1 VTSSVQLVGGET
13 DGLKRR
19 WREASSPPR
28 VTVTVGSSTRIN
40 MNSGEEEEKESGLD
54 GTYSLPNLSL
64 LRAEAR
70 ARRPHMGTSRL
81 VTPPKPPRRTTP
93 TRSVERPKI
102 STVLLPTYSNNVNT
116 NNTNISVNTTST
128 TDPANSMDLSSFTAV
143 SSLSSSTFLVRHS
156 NPWREEVVRM
166 GVPKVTL
173 LRQGRGSSCASEE
186 SSGVSSCCSADCAS
200 QVTVNGQHHCASAVT
215 DEFNTNLA
223 DSVVKRDSADMSG
236 CAECNDTL
244 STCSRCD
251 PLLLV

>member
-1 VTSSVQLVGGET
+1 
-13 DGLKRR
+13 
-19 WREASSPPR
+19 
-28 VTVTVGSSTRIN
+28 
-40 MNSGEEEEKESGLD
+40 MNSGEVEEEKESGLD

-70 ARRPHMGTSRL
+70 ARRPHIGTSRL

-128 TDPANSMDLSSFTAV
+128 TDPANPSMDMSSFTAV

-173 LRQGRGSSCASEE
+173 LRQGRGSSCASE
-186 SSGVSSCCSADCAS
+186 
-200 QVTVNGQHHCASAVT
+200 
-215 DEFNTNLA
+215 
-223 DSVVKRDSADMSG
+223 
-236 CAECNDTL
+236 
-244 STCSRCD
+244 
-251 PLLLV
+251 